1 VKTAPVSSWRYAGKK
16 SDRRVLRRRDETR
29 IEENEDYIKRTSK
42 GRLNVSLS
50 HQPRI

>member
-1 VKTAPVSSWRYAGKK
+1 LRYAGKI
-16 SDRRVLRRRDETR
+16 SDRRVLRRRDENR

-50 HQPRI
+50 HHPRI

>member
-1 VKTAPVSSWRYAGKK
+1 M

-29 IEENEDYIKRTSK
+29 IEENEDYIKRTGISK

-50 HQPRI
+50 YHPRI